1 MGGTIRF
8 MIKTSL
14 YIDPDVDAAL
24 AEQARAEGISK
35 AELIRRRLREV
46 AADAPPAR
54 LSGIGALRGA
64 PPDLSTNFDY
74 YLAQSD
80 FGRD

>member
-1 MGGTIRF
+1 MGGTIVPV
-8 MIKTSL
+8 IKTSL

-24 AEQARAEGISK
+24 AERAKAEGISK

-54 LSGIGALRGA
+54 LSGIGTLRGA
-64 PPDLSTNFDY
+64 PRDLSTNFDH

-80 FGRD
+80 FGQD

>member
-1 MGGTIRF
+1 MK
-8 MIKTSL
+8 KTSL
-14 YIDPDVDAAL
+14 YIEPEVDHAL
-24 AEQARAEGISK
+24 ARLAEAEGISK
-35 AELIRRRLREV
+35 AELIRRTLRE
-46 AADAPPAR
+46 ASNGAPPAR
-54 LSGIGALRGA
+54 ITGIGALRGA